1 LKDNNNERRKQMTKT
16 EIAQKMKFETLE
28 NRVKILEI
36 NTEIL
41 KILVGRYASENG
53 IRIETLKSGIVVISE
68 QIKKK
73 A

>member
-1 LKDNNNERRKQMTKT
+1 MTKT